1 MPDGS
6 GFFPPVAYSPLW
18 AVLVVGIVVLV
29 IAWYVFVFLFSRR
42 GARAAAA
49 AALPAPAPVL
59 GPQVRTKYLGFI
71 DDVTRKHAA
80 GAIGYREAH
89 HELSLVVRLF
99 AAEVGGLRAQYMTLE
114 ELRAAG
120 YDPLTD
126 TVAQLYPG
134 AFSGTEHASVE
145 QAADE
150 ARELVQ
156 RWN

>member
-18 AVLVVGIVVLV
+18 GVLALGLILLVV
-29 IAWYVFVFLFSRR
+29 AWYVFMFLFSRR
-42 GARAAAA
+42 GAPETRTVPSA
-49 AALPAPAPVL
+49 PPAPVL
-59 GPQVRTKYLGFI
+59 GPAVRSRYLGFI
-71 DDVTRKHAA
+71 DDVTRKHDA
-80 GAIGYREAH
+80 GEIGYREAH

-145 QAADE
+145 QAAGE
-150 ARELVQ
+150 ARELVRQ
-156 RWN
+156 WK